1 MAKNLVIVE
10 SPAKAKTIKKF
21 LGSSYQVI
29 ASNGHVRDLPKSQMG
44 VDIQNDFEPKY
55 ITIRGK
61 GELLS
66 QLKKEVKKADRVYLA
81 TDPDREGEA
90 ISWHLLAA
98 LNLDPEKTFRITFNE
113 ITKEAVKGS
122 LKKARRVDQNLVDA
136 QQARRVLDRIVGYQI
151 SPVLWKKV
159 RKGLSAGRVQSA
171 ALKLLCDRE
180 AEIEDFVQEEFW
192 TIEADF
198 QAEDTT
204 KLTAHL
210 TAVDGEKVRIANE
223 AEAQKLLRG
232 IRQAKQYELTELKRG
247 KRSRKAPDPFITSTL
262 QQEASKRL
270 NFSPQKTMRLAQ
282 QLYEGVEIK
291 GSGAVGLISYLRTD
305 SVRISSEAQE
315 AAAVYIREQYGDA
328 YCAAAKKEEKKGRI
342 QDAHEAIRPTYMQYA
357 PKTVEEYLSR
367 DQFRLY
373 KLIWDRFLASQM
385 AAAEYETY
393 TAEIQAAGYL
403 FAASGSRLV
412 FPGFNRVYQ
421 EEESTQEAFQ
431 STGSLTKGCSMKLE
445 QAAGQQHFTQPPAHF
460 TEASLVKA
468 LEENGVGRPSTYA
481 PIIGTILARGYI
493 AKEKKMLYVT
503 ELGTIVN
510 QMISGYFDRIVD
522 IHFTAQ
528 LEEELDHVEEGT
540 CQWKQVIRDFYKEFE
555 PSVEKAMKELEKV
568 KLEDEV
574 TDVICEKCGRHMVL
588 KMGKYGKFYA
598 CPGFPECHNAK
609 PYYEEIGV
617 SCPLCGGAVQIRK
630 TKKGRIYY
638 GCEHAPECSYMSWE
652 RPTEQVC
659 PQCGERLYQK
669 NGKKKQLI
677 CLKEGC
683 GYRREISEEAE
694 DE

>member
-1 MAKNLVIVE
+1 
-10 SPAKAKTIKKF
+10 
-21 LGSSYQVI
+21 
-29 ASNGHVRDLPKSQMG
+29 
-44 VDIQNDFEPKY
+44 
-55 ITIRGK
+55 
-61 GELLS
+61 
-66 QLKKEVKKADRVYLA
+66 
-81 TDPDREGEA
+81 
-90 ISWHLLAA
+90 
-98 LNLDPEKTFRITFNE
+98 
-113 ITKEAVKGS
+113 
-122 LKKARRVDQNLVDA
+122 
-136 QQARRVLDRIVGYQI
+136 
-151 SPVLWKKV
+151 
-159 RKGLSAGRVQSA
+159 
-171 ALKLLCDRE
+171 
-180 AEIEDFVQEEFW
+180 
-192 TIEADF
+192 
-198 QAEDTT
+198 
-204 KLTAHL
+204 
-210 TAVDGEKVRIANE
+210 
-223 AEAQKLLRG
+223 
-232 IRQAKQYELTELKRG
+232 
-247 KRSRKAPDPFITSTL
+247 
-262 QQEASKRL
+262 
-270 NFSPQKTMRLAQ
+270 
-282 QLYEGVEIK
+282 
-291 GSGAVGLISYLRTD
+291 
-305 SVRISSEAQE
+305 
-315 AAAVYIREQYGDA
+315 
-328 YCAAAKKEEKKGRI
+328 
-342 QDAHEAIRPTYMQYA
+342 
-357 PKTVEEYLSR
+357 
-367 DQFRLY
+367 
-373 KLIWDRFLASQM
+373 
-385 AAAEYETY
+385 
-393 TAEIQAAGYL
+393 
-403 FAASGSRLV
+403 
-412 FPGFNRVYQ
+412 
-421 EEESTQEAFQ
+421 
-431 STGSLTKGCSMKLE
+431 MKLE